1 MERVEVTSS
10 QIKSIGY
17 DPNTKILEVEFISN
31 NRIYTYHPVTE
42 EAHQELMN
50 AESKGKHFH
59 THFRN
64 NDRLTVTR
72 VN

>member
-1 MERVEVTSS
+1 MERVNVTSS

-17 DPNTKILEVEFISN
+17 DPNTKILEVEFNSN
-31 NRIYTYHPVTE
+31 SSIYQYHPVTE
-42 EAHQELMN
+42 EAHGELMN

-59 THFRN
+59 AHFRN
-64 NDRLTVTR
+64 NDLLTVTR